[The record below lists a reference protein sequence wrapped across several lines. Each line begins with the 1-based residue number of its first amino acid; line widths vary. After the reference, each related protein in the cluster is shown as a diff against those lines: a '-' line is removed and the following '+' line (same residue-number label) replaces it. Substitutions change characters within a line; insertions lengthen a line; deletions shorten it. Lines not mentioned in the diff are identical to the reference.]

1 MEDKEGAHQ
10 LCECVCKF
18 VCECVC
24 MCVRWG
30 KSWGLM
36 NREPY
41 GTV

>member
-41 GTV
+41 GAV